1 MIVTA
6 LAAWRFDPVMAV
18 VVAGLGLA
26 YVLAVRAVR
35 RRGQAWPRWRTVV
48 FLSAGL
54 GSVVVATMSFLGT
67 YAHTL
72 FWAYTVQIMA
82 LLTVCPVLLSLGAP
96 LRLAGRV
103 LPPRVRRR
111 LIAVRDGRVL
121 RVLTFPAVAPA
132 LLALTPLAIYF
143 TGVFPATLRHVPAY
157 EAFHLVLL
165 AVGFL
170 LVCPVSEPAVIP
182 RMFSY
187 PLAIFVAFATVL
199 LDAFPGIVIRFDQH
213 LIAAS
218 YYLTLPH
225 PWLMNPLTDQQ
236 YGGDALW
243 CVGETIDI
251 PFLAVLVI
259 AWMRAERGEAVRV
272 DAYLD
277 ARDTGAEDDTP
288 WWEADPDAA
297 RVLGRRAAAYGWDE
311 HDPGA
316 PPTGR

>member
-1 MIVTA
+1 
-6 LAAWRFDPVMAV
+6 
-18 VVAGLGLA
+18 
-26 YVLAVRAVR
+26 
-35 RRGQAWPRWRTVV
+35 
-48 FLSAGL
+48 
-54 GSVVVATMSFLGT
+54 MSFLGA

-103 LPPRVRRR
+103 LPPGARRR
-111 LIAVRDGRVL
+111 MVAVRDGRVL
-121 RVLTFPAVAPA
+121 RLLTFPAVAPA
-132 LLALTPLAIYF
+132 LLAFVPFAIYF
-143 TGVFPATLRHVPAY
+143 TGVYPATLRHPPLYAL
-157 EAFHLVLL
+157 FHLVLL

-170 LVCPVSEPAVIP
+170 LVCPLSEPAVIP

-187 PLAIFVAFATVL
+187 PLAIFVAFGTVL

-218 YYLTLPH
+218 YYLALPH

-259 AWMRAERGEAVRV
+259 AWMRAERTETVRV

-277 ARDTGAEDDTP
+277 AREADGDDDTP
-288 WWEADPDAA
+288 WWEGDPDAA
-297 RVLGRRAAAYGWDE
+297 RMLGRRAAAYGWDE

-316 PPTGR
+316 RPTR